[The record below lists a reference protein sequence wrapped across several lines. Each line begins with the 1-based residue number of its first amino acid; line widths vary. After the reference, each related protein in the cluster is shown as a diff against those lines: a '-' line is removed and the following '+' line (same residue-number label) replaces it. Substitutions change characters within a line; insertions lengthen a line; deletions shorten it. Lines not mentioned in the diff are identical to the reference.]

1 MFIGI
6 GLILIVL
13 LWSAVPPAARSAVFK
28 QQLFIIIAGCLLGV
42 RTYGGVK
49 FGRGMNTLAEERQ
62 STTDE
67 QKQIMKT
74 LMIIMDQL
82 YGMEHRFIIFNSSLE
97 ESNQVVFE
105 ALREL
110 SKV

>member
-1 MFIGI
+1 MFIGM

-13 LWSAVPPAARSAVFK
+13 LWSQVPPAARAAVFK
-28 QQLFIIIAGCLLGV
+28 QQLFISIAGCLFTL

-67 QKQIMKT
+67 QKQIMET

-82 YGMEHRFIIFNSSLE
+82 YRMEHRFIILNSSLE
-97 ESNQVVFE
+97 ESNQVAFD
-105 ALREL
+105 ALREI